1 MEELN
6 MNKIKKTI
14 SLTKVVSDKLK
25 ELSLL
30 TGYNQSELIEMGV
43 KKLDLDKNNQTK
55 KNYLEKEEKEMILRL
70 LKKII

>member
-1 MEELN
+1 

>member
-14 SLTKVVSDKLK
+14 SLTKGVSDKLK

-43 KKLDLDKNNQTK
+43 KKLSDDDNQTK

>member
-1 MEELN
+1 

-14 SLTKVVSDKLK
+14 SLTKGVSDKLK

-43 KKLDLDKNNQTK
+43 KKLSDDDNQTK

>member
-1 MEELN
+1 

-14 SLTKVVSDKLK
+14 SLTKGVSDKLK

-43 KKLDLDKNNQTK
+43 KKLDLDEDNQAK

>member
-43 KKLDLDKNNQTK
+43 KKLDLDENNQTK

>member
-1 MEELN
+1 

-43 KKLDLDKNNQTK
+43 KKLDEDNQTK